1 MKITFKNVSK
11 IELTIDS
18 SGRGSVK
25 ISCPIE
31 GTNDSEIEL
40 FFKSCD
46 FEISNNEIIIK
57 NLYTENSY
65 PAVIAGE
72 R

>member
-1 MKITFKNVSK
+1 MKITFENVSK

-25 ISCPIE
+25 MSCPVE
-31 GTNDSEIEL
+31 GTNGSEIEL
-40 FFKSCD
+40 SFKSCD
-46 FEISNNEIIIK
+46 LEVSNNEIIIK
-57 NLYTENSY
+57 NLYTEDSY
-65 PAVIAGE
+65 PAVIAHE